1 MYLSRPEE
9 PLIQIELRGDSKA
22 KANTPSTI
30 REKDL

>member
-9 PLIQIELRGDSKA
+9 PLIQIELGGDLEA
-22 KANTPSTI
+22 EANTLSII